1 MVWGGLGRSPIEVEQ
16 PGVYSAAWPENAA
29 RRVSGVRGRSF
40 DGHINQPATESNTM
54 SDTEFQ
60 TTLDQRPQIAN
71 TTAVSTEEALAELGK
86 LKGKVVLVTG
96 KSLGQVV
103 TRSLY

>member
-1 MVWGGLGRSPIEVEQ
+1 
-16 PGVYSAAWPENAA
+16 
-29 RRVSGVRGRSF
+29 
-40 DGHINQPATESNTM
+40 M

>member
-1 MVWGGLGRSPIEVEQ
+1 
-16 PGVYSAAWPENAA
+16 
-29 RRVSGVRGRSF
+29 
-40 DGHINQPATESNTM
+40 M

-60 TTLDQRPQIAN
+60 TTFDQRPQIAN

-103 TRSLY
+103 TRSPFGYKLIRCF